1 MQAFAGDQSA
11 NSGLFRRR
19 KDRLMRDRKRGS
31 APDEAMDANRRWD
44 GALRPR
50 GTDCDYAVRGAGS
63 LAVEHHAMMLAV
75 TTATCWQASL
85 RILRKCEQRRN
96 QRKREGREQQ
106 DGEQASHGRPDGF
119 SLRPQPRLRMGA
131 FLSAEILSGTAEL

>member
-11 NSGLFRRR
+11 NLGLFKRR
-19 KDRLMRDRKRGS
+19 KYGLMRNRDRRS

-44 GALRPR
+44 HALPPS
-50 GTDCDYAVRGAGS
+50 GTDCNYAVRGVGA
-63 LAVEHHAMMLAV
+63 LAVEHHAMVLAV
-75 TTATCWQASL
+75 TTATCRQASF
-85 RILRKCEQRRN
+85 RILRESEQWRN

-119 SLRPQPRLRMGA
+119 SLRPQAWQRMGGP
-131 FLSAEILSGTAEL
+131 FIR